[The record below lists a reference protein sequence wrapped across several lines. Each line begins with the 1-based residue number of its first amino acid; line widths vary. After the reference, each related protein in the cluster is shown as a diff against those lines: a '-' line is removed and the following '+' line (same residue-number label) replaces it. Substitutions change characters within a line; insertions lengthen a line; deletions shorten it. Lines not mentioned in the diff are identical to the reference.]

1 FAVNDEWVDY
11 LWGEGDKV
19 RLDSTR
25 NWHAEYVSNVFEH
38 NAEYV
43 GNVFEHDDEFKQTHP
58 DWYAETK
65 AKEQEFIK
73 LGEKPRKNPKGDPIN
88 PSHYTTHQSG
98 IECIEIT
105 EHLSFC
111 LGNCFKYLYRAGK
124 KGDMVE
130 DLKKAAWYAERAY
143 LNGESGDM
151 PDAVKN
157 KIAFVADYTD
167 NEIIRRLMVFMI
179 ARRFEYPPRL
189 IMLRDKIN
197 EAVLELTNEKA

>member
-1 FAVNDEWVDY
+1 FAVNDECVDY
-11 LWGEGDKV
+11 LWCEGDKV

-88 PSHYTTHQSG
+88 PSYYQDGG

-143 LNGESGDM
+143 LNGDEV
-151 PDAVKN
+151 PEIVKRRTQ
-157 KIAFVADYTD
+157 KIMTQNENIKQLMSKLGKYEFLVVID
-167 NEIIRRLMVFMI
+167 NYIKE
-179 ARRFEYPPRL
+179 
-189 IMLRDKIN
+189 
-197 EAVLELTNEKA
+197 LEK